1 MAGAVDAFRWALV
14 GGPAPPVGMV
24 ALSAAVA
31 LALFVGGAYYFR
43 GMERRFADVI

>member
-1 MAGAVDAFRWALV
+1 
-14 GGPAPPVGMV
+14 MV

-43 GMERRFADVI
+43 GMVRRFADVI